1 MTNTDIKRYLKN
13 ELLLMERVKFIEEL
27 ENDMFLKE
35 SIEGLKMWIENNKHS
50 SDDELDK
57 ELDKL
62 LPNIIK
68 PQ

>member
-35 SIEGLKMWIENNKHS
+35 SIEWLKMWIENNKHS
-50 SDDELDK
+50 SVDELDN